1 MALKNKS
8 RLSDEIPSSEDPTS
22 ISNLYTKNFNNIIL
36 KKMRTKQCITIFK
49 RTTKVTLKTIK
60 DNIGSILVRDSNQT
74 ANRKL
79 WVQVF
84 LIQSRG
90 LHQNYYK

>member
-22 ISNLYTKNFNNIIL
+22 ISNMYTKNFNNIIL
-36 KKMRTKQCITIFK
+36 KKMRTKQCIIIFK